1 MKKIVLAAITM
12 TLTTFNVISQDFR
25 NATWGMSP
33 SQVKSSETSELV
45 EGTSDQLIYQTTLV
59 GYDVDAIYFFASD
72 KLTRANYVL
81 KVKYINSNEYI
92 SDYDILNSI
101 LKKKYG
107 EPLEDKVQWNTE
119 SAFKD
124 YNSSWGF
131 AIRYGELE
139 LYSIYRTLN
148 SEIKI
153 ILSSEDYK
161 MIHQIQYS
169 STNAELKRL
178 EENKLL
184 KDF

>member
-1 MKKIVLAAITM
+1 MKKIILAVITV
-12 TLTTFNVISQDFR
+12 TLTTFNLISQDFR

-33 SQVKSSETSELV
+33 SQVKSSETSKLIKE
-45 EGTSDQLIYQTTLV
+45 TSDFLKYQTTLA

-81 KVKYINSNEYI
+81 KVTYLKVNEYVY
-92 SDYDILNSI
+92 DYDTLNEL

-107 EPLEDKVQWNTE
+107 QPLEDKEQWN
-119 SAFKD
+119 SKSIYKND
-124 YNSSWGF
+124 KSYWGNQ
-131 AIRYGELE
+131 IYYGVLI
-139 LYSIYRTLN
+139 LYSIYTT
-148 SEIKI
+148 SDSKIKI
-153 ILSSEDYK
+153 ILSSQDNK
-161 MIHQIQYS
+161 ITNQIQYS